1 MVVWYN
7 LAIMPRRRTFFER
20 ITGTININDRDRFN
34 RVDLD
39 IEEDGYYEDDEPT
52 NLSIDRSSDPYQR
65 TGRIDNSV
73 TSPDYTN
80 NNSTFNNDWLPS
92 NNHGTELS
100 VDLYEL
106 DDEIVLQAMISGV
119 RPEDLDIDLTREM
132 VTIEGH
138 REGSQGIPDDNYFH
152 QELFWGAFNRTVML
166 PAEIEVEEAEA
177 NESHG
182 LLTIRMPKLD
192 KARSTKLKVRSRS

>member
-1 MVVWYN
+1 M
-7 LAIMPRRRTFFER
+7 ARKRTFFER
-20 ITGTININDRDRFN
+20 ITGTVNVSDRRRISHID
-34 RVDLD
+34 VD
-39 IEEDGYYEDDEPT
+39 IEEDNDYYEDEEITGSDRYT
-52 NLSIDRSSDPYQR
+52 NKYSQ
-65 TGRIDNSV
+65 TNGRIDNSV
-73 TSPDYTN
+73 ISPGTSDYTDN
-80 NNSTFNNDWLPS
+80 ESSFNSDWLPQT
-92 NNHGTELS
+92 NHGSELS
-100 VDLYEL
+100 IDLYEL
-106 DDEIVLQAMISGV
+106 DDEIVLQAMIAGI
-119 RPEDLDIDLTREM
+119 RPEDLDINVTREM

-138 REGSQGIPDDNYFH
+138 REGPQAIPDDNYFH